1 VIVHRYDDDKKR
13 REVLIR
19 GTETAKESSKQGYFA
34 TVMRANAILG
44 VESSRLLKYH
54 VDCQRVRVAKDT
66 NNDK

>member
-1 VIVHRYDDDKKR
+1 MIVHRYDDDKKR

-19 GTETAKESSKQGYFA
+19 GKETGKESSKQWYLA
-34 TVMRANAILG
+34 MVMKANAILG
-44 VESSRLLKYH
+44 VERSRLLKYH